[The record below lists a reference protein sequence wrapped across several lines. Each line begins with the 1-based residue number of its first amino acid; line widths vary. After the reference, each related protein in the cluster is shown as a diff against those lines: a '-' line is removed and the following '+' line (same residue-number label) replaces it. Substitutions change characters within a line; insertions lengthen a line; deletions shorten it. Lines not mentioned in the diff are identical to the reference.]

1 MLATNKFFLT
11 RHRCSKVISFSPSI
25 VRIVPMGR
33 RGTPIHSS
41 SRTSRTKV
49 LGVHGKNKT
58 FQVSRGKKRV
68 SMGEIVGDI
77 KILGVHGRKANKSDV
92 STEGKNNI
100 FQYILL
106 PCPTTAAAPSAS
118 ASPPSRGDRQL
129 RGLLLAG
136 LFILFPITAV
146 HRKKKCP
153 QEKFLGVH
161 AEELLL
167 AALFILSS
175 SNNGLRRNKLP

>member
-1 MLATNKFFLT
+1 
-11 RHRCSKVISFSPSI
+11 
-25 VRIVPMGR
+25 
-33 RGTPIHSS
+33 
-41 SRTSRTKV
+41 
-49 LGVHGKNKT
+49 
-58 FQVSRGKKRV
+58 
-68 SMGEIVGDI
+68 MGEIVGDI

-175 SNNGLRRNKLP
+175 SNNGLRRNKLPQFLGGKNRCPFVKNLNFLGVHRWEKQVSTGKKFNFFRWEK

>member
-1 MLATNKFFLT
+1 MGEIKLF
-11 RHRCSKVISFSPSI
+11 RCPE
-25 VRIVPMGR
+25 
-33 RGTPIHSS
+33 
-41 SRTSRTKV
+41 
-49 LGVHGKNKT
+49 
-58 FQVSRGKKRV
+58 GKKGCPWGKSLGILKFWV
-68 SMGEIVGDI
+68 SMGEKQINRTYPQRE
-77 KILGVHGRKANKSDV
+77 KI
-92 STEGKNNI
+92 I
-100 FQYILL
+100 FFQYILL

-175 SNNGLRRNKLP
+175 SNNGLRRNKLPQFLGGKNRCPFVKNLNFLGVHRWEKQVSTGKKINFFRWEK

>member
-1 MLATNKFFLT
+1 MGKIKLF
-11 RHRCSKVISFSPSI
+11 RCPE
-25 VRIVPMGR
+25 
-33 RGTPIHSS
+33 
-41 SRTSRTKV
+41 
-49 LGVHGKNKT
+49 
-58 FQVSRGKKRV
+58 GKKRV

-146 HRKKKCP
+146 HRKKSVHRKNSWVSTRRSCSWQHCSFYLHP
-153 QEKFLGVH
+153 TMVYVETNYLSFWVEKTGVH
-161 AEELLL
+161 L
-167 AALFILSS
+167 
-175 SNNGLRRNKLP
+175 